1 MGRRSS
7 LTERDLA
14 ELATFETS
22 TAFSA
27 VEKAA
32 LRYAEAMARTPAD
45 VPPEVY
51 DDVARHFSAKQMVE
65 LTSAI
70 AWENYRS
77 RFNRPFDVQS
87 GGYSEGAVCAVPGVS
102 PRAERSVGV

>member
-1 MGRRSS
+1 VGRRGG

-14 ELATFETS
+14 ELSTYETS
-22 TAFSA
+22 TAFSE
-27 VEKAA
+27 VEKSA
-32 LRYAEAMARTPAD
+32 LRYAEAMTRTPAD
-45 VPPEVY
+45 VPQELY
-51 DDVARHFSAKQMVE
+51 DDLARHFDAKQLVE

-87 GGYSEGAVCAVPGVS
+87 GGYSEGAVCAVPAAASRERVTS
-102 PRAERSVGV
+102 P